1 MVALLYKI
9 FNSESVF
16 CDYNGQIPDMNDT
29 ASIRHLVFV
38 SVFSIIIIV
47 YRMNKSKIKN
57 ELVNK
62 LSEFFVVIKNDFL
75 S

>member
-1 MVALLYKI
+1 
-9 FNSESVF
+9 
-16 CDYNGQIPDMNDT
+16 MNDT